1 MSKPT
6 PQVLPAGKEQ
16 TRELGPLVGRA
27 LFDAKTINKAEKTVE
42 VVFATET
49 PVRQA
54 RYVGWDD
61 VEYFDEIL
69 SMNSAH
75 VRMTRI
81 NSGAPVLNNHYRYD
95 GVLGVLGV
103 IEKAWIANGEARA
116 ILRFSK
122 REDVVPIWN
131 DVVDGIL
138 VGISV
143 GYRVYEYEITK
154 KEGSVDQY
162 RAIDWEPF
170 EISFAPVQADVKSA
184 VRSGD
189 AQRETPNSVKLRIAT
204 PATENRE
211 NTNLNPHKVEEN
223 AQTPAGG
230 AKPAA
235 GSPDATRAADTTA
248 TTVTAT
254 TVNVD
259 EAKRTAIEGERA
271 RTKQIRDAVRAAK
284 LDGTFADEL
293 IDGGHTIEKAR
304 ELIIAKFAEADP
316 AKGQRSA
323 NPTVTTGA
331 DEADKRRTGMENA
344 LIHRSAPD
352 KIKADEMKGNEFRG
366 MSLIR
371 MAESVIKANG
381 GSVVGMSNA
390 EIARFALGLGI
401 RGGMHSTSDFP
412 IILGNTVNRRLQAEY
427 ALAPQT
433 FKDWTT
439 RGTAQDFRELT
450 RANMSEIGDFKE
462 VKEGGEYKNVTL
474 SEGAEKYKI
483 AKYGE
488 KIAIT
493 WETLVN
499 DDLSAFNR
507 LPAKIAQAAA
517 RKQSDIVYAILTA
530 NAAMGDGVA
539 LFHNTHKNLMTAA
552 AISIDSL
559 AEGRKLMR
567 NQKGKADKDFL
578 NLSASFLIVGPDKE
592 KEALQYTSA
601 DYLPNTQAQV
611 NPYKS
616 LKIVVEPRLTGNQ
629 WYLMVTPGVVDTVEY
644 AFLEGEG
651 ELYTETRQGFDVDG
665 VEIKARMVFGAK
677 ALDWKG
683 MYKNVGA

>member
-1 MSKPT
+1 MSKTTPT
-6 PQVLPAGKEQ
+6 VLPAGKEQ
-16 TRELGPLVGRA
+16 TRELGPLLGRA
-27 LFDAKTINKAEKTVE
+27 LFDAKTLNKQARTVD

-61 VEYFDEIL
+61 VEYYDEIL
-69 SMNSAH
+69 SMNPAH

-81 NSGAPVLNNHYRYD
+81 NAGAPVLNNHYRYD
-95 GVLGVLGV
+95 GVKGVLGV
-103 IEKAWIANGEARA
+103 VENARIENGEARA
-116 ILRFSK
+116 TLRFSK
-122 REDVVPIWN
+122 RDDVEPIWQ
-131 DVVDGIL
+131 DVIDGIL

-162 RAIDWEPF
+162 RAVDWEPF

-184 VRSGD
+184 VRSGEE
-189 AQRETPNSVKLRIAT
+189 QRETPNSVKLRLAT
-204 PATENRE
+204 PANENR
-211 NTNLNPHKVEEN
+211 NTNLNPHTVDEN
-223 AQTPAGG
+223 EKNPAGG

-235 GSPDATRAADTTA
+235 APDATRAAVEQPVTT
-248 TTVTAT
+248 TKVV
-254 TVNVD
+254 VNENEV
-259 EAKRTAIEGERA
+259 RTSAVEGERQ
-271 RTKQIRDAVRAAK
+271 RSKQIREAVRSAK
-284 LDGTFADEL
+284 LPAEFADEL
-293 IDGGHTIEKAR
+293 IDGGHSIDKAR

-323 NPTVTTGA
+323 NPSVTTGA
-331 DEADKRRTGMENA
+331 DEADKRRMGMETA

-352 KIKADEMKGNEFRG
+352 KVKAEEIKGNEYRG

-371 MAESVIKANG
+371 MAEASIVANG
-381 GSVVGMSNA
+381 GSVKGLSNA
-390 EIARFALGLGI
+390 EIARYALGLGI

-433 FKDWTT
+433 FKDWTQ
-439 RGTAQDFRELT
+439 RGTAQDFREMT

-462 VKEGGEYKNVTL
+462 IKEGGEYKSVTL
-474 SEGAEKYKI
+474 GEGAEKYKI

-499 DDLSAFNR
+499 DDLGAFNR

-517 RKQSDIVYAILTA
+517 RKQSDIIYAILTA

-539 LFHNTHKNLMTAA
+539 LFHATHKNLMTAA
-552 AISIDSL
+552 AIGIDSL

-578 NLSASFLIVGPDKE
+578 NLSPSFLMVGPDKE

-601 DYLPNTQAQV
+601 DYLPNTQSQV

-616 LKIVVEPRLTGNQ
+616 LKIIVEPRLTGNQ
-629 WYLMVTPGVVDTVEY
+629 WYLIVTPGVVDTIEY
-644 AFLEGEG
+644 SFLEGEG

-683 MYKNVGA
+683 MYKNAGA

>member
-27 LFDAKTINKAEKTVE
+27 LFDAKTLNKTERTVE

-61 VEYFDEIL
+61 VEYFDEVL
-69 SMNSAH
+69 SMNPEH

-81 NSGAPVLNNHYRYD
+81 NSGAPVLNNHYRWD
-95 GVLGVLGV
+95 GVKGVLGVV
-103 IEKAWIANGEARA
+103 EKAWIANGEARA

-122 REDVVPIWN
+122 REDVEPIWQ
-131 DVVDGIL
+131 DVIDGIL

-162 RAIDWEPF
+162 RAVDWEAF

-184 VRSGD
+184 VRSGEN
-189 AQRETPNSVKLRIAT
+189 QKETPNSVKLRFAT
-204 PATENRE
+204 PATENR

-223 AQTPAGG
+223 TQTLAGG
-230 AKPAA
+230 AKPAGA
-235 GSPDATRAADTTA
+235 PDATRAAEQPVTTA
-248 TTVTAT
+248 KATV
-254 TVNVD
+254 VN
-259 EAKRTAIEGERA
+259 ETELQRTAIEGERT
-271 RTKQIRDAVRAAK
+271 RVKSIREAVRAAK

-293 IDGGHTIEKAR
+293 IDGGHTIDKAR

-323 NPTVTTGA
+323 NASVTNGA
-331 DEADKRRTGMENA
+331 DEVDKRRAGMENA

-371 MAESVIKANG
+371 MAEASIVANG
-381 GSVVGMSNA
+381 GNVKGMSNA
-390 EIARFALGLGI
+390 EIARFALGLGV

-433 FKDWTT
+433 FKDWTQ
-439 RGTAQDFRELT
+439 RGTAQDFREMT

-462 VKEGGEYKNVTL
+462 IKEGGEYKNVTL
-474 SEGAEKYKI
+474 GEGAEKYKI

-499 DDLSAFNR
+499 DDLGAFNR

-517 RKQSDIVYAILTA
+517 RKQSDIIYAILTA

-539 LFHNTHKNLMTAA
+539 LFHATHGNLMSAA
-552 AISIDSL
+552 AISTDSL

-567 NQKGKADKDFL
+567 VQKGKAGKDFL
-578 NLSASFLIVGPDKE
+578 NLSPSFLLVGPDKE

-616 LKIVVEPRLTGNQ
+616 LKIIVEPRLTGNQ
-629 WYLMVTPGVVDTVEY
+629 WYLIVTPGIVDTVEY
-644 AFLEGEG
+644 SFLEGEG

-677 ALDWKG
+677 ALDSKG
-683 MYKNVGA
+683 LYKNAGA